1 MDNQKKAKNNEK
13 VESKSEETKDTKA
26 TNESIEAEVSE
37 EQKFI
42 DKLNSDLEEQRKRA
56 DEYYDSLRR
65 NMAEFDNFKKRITK
79 ERDNMYLSVVS
90 EVIGALLPVIDNFEK
105 AAQAEC
111 KDEKYKEGI
120 DLIYKDLMAMLKK
133 YNVEPIEDIGCT
145 FDPMYHEAVM
155 SVTDE
160 TKGEKEIV
168 EVFRR
173 GYRLGDKVVRH
184 SLVKVAN

>member
-1 MDNQKKAKNNEK
+1 MDSNNETQK
-13 VESKSEETKDTKA
+13 DNEVIEETNQ
-26 TNESIEAEVSE
+26 TNENIETEIND

-42 DKLNSDLEEQRKRA
+42 EKLNSDLEEQRKKA
-56 DEYYDSLRR
+56 EEYYDSLRR

-90 EVIGALLPVIDNFEK
+90 EVIGAILPIVDNFEK
-105 AAQAEC
+105 AIQAEC
-111 KDEKYKEGI
+111 KDEKYKDGI
-120 DLIYKDLMAMLKK
+120 ELIYKELMAMLKK
-133 YNVEPIEDIGCT
+133 YNVEPIEDMGCT

>member
-1 MDNQKKAKNNEK
+1 MDSQKKAQKNENDTEI
-13 VESKSEETKDTKA
+13 VEEVKE
-26 TNESIEAEVSE
+26 TNENIEVEVSD

-42 DKLNSDLEEQRKRA
+42 EKLNSDLEEQRKKA
-56 DEYYDSLRR
+56 EEYYDSLRR

-90 EVIGALLPVIDNFEK
+90 EVIGAILPIVDNFEK

-120 DLIYKDLMAMLKK
+120 ELIYKDLMGMLKK

-145 FDPMYHEAVM
+145 FDPVYHEAVM

>member
-1 MDNQKKAKNNEK
+1 MDSNNETQK
-13 VESKSEETKDTKA
+13 DNEVIEETNQ
-26 TNESIEAEVSE
+26 TNENIETEVND

-42 DKLNSDLEEQRKRA
+42 EKLNSDLEEQRKKA
-56 DEYYDSLRR
+56 EEYYDSLRR

-90 EVIGALLPVIDNFEK
+90 EVIGAILPIVDNFEK
-105 AAQAEC
+105 AIQAEC
-111 KDEKYKEGI
+111 KDEKYKDGI
-120 DLIYKDLMAMLKK
+120 ELIYKELMAMLKK
-133 YNVEPIEDIGCT
+133 YNVEPIEDMGCT

-184 SLVKVAN
+184 SLVTT

>member
-1 MDNQKKAKNNEK
+1 MGSKKANTEAREA
-13 VESKSEETKDTKA
+13 VEENIDT
-26 TNESIEAEVSE
+26 TTPEVKE
-37 EQKFI
+37 EQPVI
-42 DKLNSDLEEQRKRA
+42 DKLKEELEEQRKKA

-65 NMAEFDNFKKRITK
+65 NMAEFDNYKKRITK

-90 EVIGALLPVIDNFEK
+90 EVIGALLPVVDNFEK
-105 AAQAEC
+105 AVGAEC
-111 KDEKYKEGI
+111 KDEKYKEGV

-133 YNVEPIEDIGCT
+133 YNVEPIEDMGQT
-145 FDPMYHEAVM
+145 FDPEYHEAVM
-155 SVTDE
+155 SVIDE

-173 GYRLGDKVVRH
+173 GYKLGDKVVRH